1 MNRIEDDGAYGC
13 MQQHSAQCTFLCSL
27 CLFFASSCNTFI
39 DFTCQELTDIG
50 LNLDF
55 TWEWTETIP
64 PERLWAFH
72 GLLSETVG
80 NSDGA
85 GRGSKSGNAEL
96 GIASKCEN
104 IHLLQQFQI
113 PHKQHRGAKIWDLLQ
128 PGVLSSD
135 CNWILAPS
143 KHPWSSVELPSR
155 TFHRQDCNKDSGC
168 WTMCTVT
175 SEGFLTNNNPHQVWR
190 GRTLQAPIAAFNSQ
204 RSSTPSL
211 LGLRPPLPPYHLC
224 PAGRLG
230 RLLPSV

>member
-1 MNRIEDDGAYGC
+1 
-13 MQQHSAQCTFLCSL
+13 MQYLIFTFLCFNYKSYL
-27 CLFFASSCNTFI
+27 NNIFI
-39 DFTCQELTDIG
+39 QH
-50 LNLDF
+50 LDF
-55 TWEWTETIP
+55 TWEWTDTIP

-80 NSDGA
+80 DSDSA

-96 GIASKCEN
+96 GMASKCEN
-104 IHLLQQFQI
+104 IHLPQQFQI
-113 PHKQHRGAKIWDLLQ
+113 PHKQNRGATIWDLLQ

-135 CNWILAPS
+135 CNWIMAPA
-143 KHPWSSVELPSR
+143 KHPRSSVELPSR
-155 TFHRQDCNKDSGC
+155 TFHRQDRNKDSGR

-190 GRTLQAPIAAFNSQ
+190 GRTLQAPIAASNSQ

-211 LGLRPPLPPYHLC
+211 IGLRPPLPPYHLC
-224 PAGRLG
+224 PAGMLG